1 MYARGE
7 QYYVS
12 AMRNTMRFT
21 KFPAIDTSVA
31 CHEDGTSVS

>member
-12 AMRNTMRFT
+12 AMRNTMGFT
-21 KFPAIDTSVA
+21 KFPAIHTSIVWKRA
-31 CHEDGTSVS
+31 IGFG